1 MDELASSNR
10 RAIRILTAGGLVSGL
25 GDWAAVTA
33 LAYVIYRQTNS
44 AVWLSLVYVIN
55 YGLTGFL
62 GPLAGMLADRLD
74 RRRLMIA
81 SELLSAALFAAL
93 ALVSQPQAMIL
104 ILLAASIAGMP
115 IWLAFTAAVP
125 NLVTPADLA
134 WANSLSSMAGQ
145 VGKTVGPALGGVLV
159 GLIGGRGVFAFDAA
173 TFAALAGA
181 TWFAKGRYADERRE
195 EPAAERWRPLAGFR
209 YILDSPVLLLVVI
222 AWILM
227 WFAIDVAWVAD
238 APLAKLFNAGPV
250 GFGLITALW
259 GIGGLLGALAARYLN
274 ERTEPMAIVASTF
287 GVTAGYALVGF
298 APLFAVVL
306 AGQVVAAFT
315 DMYGSIAGTNLVQ
328 RTTPD
333 AIRGRVWGAI
343 GASGMTANIPAFLLG
358 GVLVGAVGGRG
369 VYLLG
374 GVVAI
379 PAGFIMLAGM
389 RALRRRRAQPQPA

>member
-1 MDELASSNR
+1 MNELGSSNR

-44 AVWLSLVYVIN
+44 AVWLSLVYVVN

-81 SELLSAALFAAL
+81 SELVSAALFAAL
-93 ALVSQPQAMIL
+93 ALVSQPQVMIL
-104 ILLAASIAGMP
+104 ILVAASVAGLP
-115 IWLAFTAAVP
+115 IWLAFEAAVP
-125 NLVTPADLA
+125 NLVTAADLT

-159 GLIGGRGVFAFDAA
+159 GLIGGRGVFAFDAV
-173 TFAALAGA
+173 TFVVLAGA

-195 EPAAERWRPLAGFR
+195 AAPAERWRSLAGFR
-209 YILDSPVLLLVVI
+209 HILDSPVLLLIVV

-227 WFAIDVAWVAD
+227 WFAVDIAWVGD
-238 APLAKLFNAGPV
+238 APLAKLFSAGPV

-259 GIGGLLGALAARYLN
+259 GIGGLLGAFAARYLN
-274 ERTEPMAIVASTF
+274 ERTEPIAIVTGTF
-287 GVTAGYALVGF
+287 GITAGYALVGF

-333 AIRGRVWGAI
+333 AIRGRVFGAI
-343 GASGMTANIPAFLLG
+343 GACGMTANVPAFLLG
-358 GVLVGAVGGRG
+358 GVLVGAIGGRG

-379 PAGFIMLAGM
+379 PAGFIMLAGV
-389 RALRRRRAQPQPA
+389 RALRRRPQVQPA